1 MVSIPFQEG
10 SKIKMMM
17 KKGVGGKV
25 KTVTTGVKGSSIEIG
40 DDTSIEKIDG
50 KRVTVKVG
58 KSSIS
63 TEFED
68 EDEVEVVQMM
78 HGKKLAAYMIE
89 RIAHE

>member
-1 MVSIPFQEG
+1 
-10 SKIKMMM
+10 MMM

-25 KTVTTGVKGSSIEIG
+25 KTVTTGVKGSSIEVG
-40 DDTSIEKIDG
+40 DDASIEKIDG

-89 RIAHE
+89 RVSHE